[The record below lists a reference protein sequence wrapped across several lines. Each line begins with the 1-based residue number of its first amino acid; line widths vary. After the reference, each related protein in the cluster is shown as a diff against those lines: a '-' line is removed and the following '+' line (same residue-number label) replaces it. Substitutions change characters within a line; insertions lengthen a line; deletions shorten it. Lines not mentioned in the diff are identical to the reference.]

1 MSLNEVV
8 SYLDQ
13 RRKGITRSGFGV
25 IILCFFFPFVTLS
38 CQNQDLAALSGLQ
51 LSIGTTI
58 NPPYMYSS
66 YGMAARHIPGEPLA
80 FLSLTAAI
88 AGLMISFLLKK
99 YRKELIATTAA
110 GALGALFLLLLKSKI
125 DGDIL
130 QQGQGIQARYSGWF
144 WLAFLLF
151 AATSGLNAWHLNK
164 EKRIQEPQQTPDVTQ
179 QLELA
184 APNNTEPG
192 RSE

>member
-8 SYLDQ
+8 SFLEQ
-13 RRKGITRSGFGV
+13 RRKGITRTAFSV
-25 IILCFFFPFVTLS
+25 ITLCFFFPFVTLS

-51 LSIGTTI
+51 LSLGTTL

-66 YGMAARHIPGEPLA
+66 YGMPARYISGEPLA
-80 FLSLTAAI
+80 MLSLVVAI
-88 AGLMISFLLKK
+88 AGLIISFLLKK
-99 YRKELIATTAA
+99 YRKELIATTAS

-125 DGDIL
+125 DGDVL
-130 QQGQGIQARYSGWF
+130 QQGQGIQARYSLWF

-151 AATSGLNAWHLNK
+151 AAASGLNGWQLSK
-164 EKRIQEPQQTPDVTQ
+164 EKRSQEVQAVSDTTQ

-184 APNNTEPG
+184 ATNNTEHG

>member
-1 MSLNEVV
+1 MLLNEVV
-8 SYLDQ
+8 SFLDQ
-13 RRKGITRSGFGV
+13 RRKGISRTAFSV

-51 LSIGTTI
+51 LSLGTTI

-66 YGMAARHIPGEPLA
+66 YGMPGRYIAGEPLA
-80 FLSLTAAI
+80 ILSLIAAI
-88 AGLMISFLLKK
+88 AGLTISFLLKK

-125 DGDIL
+125 DGDVL
-130 QQGQGIQARYSGWF
+130 QQGQGMQARYSSWF

-151 AATSGLNAWHLNK
+151 SAASALNGWQLSK
-164 EKRIQEPQQTPDVTQ
+164 EKRIQETQPVPDASQ

-184 APNNTEPG
+184 ATNNTEHG